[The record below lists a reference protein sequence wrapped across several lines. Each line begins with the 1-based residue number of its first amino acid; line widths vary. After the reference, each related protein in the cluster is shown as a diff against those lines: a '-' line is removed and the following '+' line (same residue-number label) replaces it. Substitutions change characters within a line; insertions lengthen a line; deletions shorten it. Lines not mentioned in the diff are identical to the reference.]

1 MQYFPR
7 ESECGYNPDSAAA
20 ISRSGNLTAKTI
32 MDNAPITNFN
42 SYGKDT
48 PIGRPDLDGRAG
60 VFVPSAEFD
69 LDNTSTIRRGAGIV
83 GFGNPDGTLTV
94 YFEANRFDESALH
107 RWEHK
112 ARKAYDRMVMAA
124 PTVSKAKI
132 EAKFLEQV
140 GIIDGMGISVKQPEA
155 LQRWLTL
162 SNALDTAPETST
174 VLWKN
179 K

>member
-1 MQYFPR
+1 
-7 ESECGYNPDSAAA
+7 
-20 ISRSGNLTAKTI
+20 
-32 MDNAPITNFN
+32 MDHTSDAQFN

-48 PIGRPDLDGRAG
+48 PVGRPNTDGRAG
-60 VFVPSAEFD
+60 VFVPTAEFD
-69 LDNTSTIRRGAGIV
+69 LDNTTTIRKGAGIV

-94 YFEANRFDESALH
+94 YFEANRFDESGLH

-112 ARKAYDRMVMAA
+112 MRKAYDRMVMAA
-124 PTVSKAKI
+124 PTVSKTKL

-140 GIIDGMGISVKQPEA
+140 GIIDGMGINLKNPEA
-155 LQRWLTL
+155 LQRWLAA
-162 SNALDTAPETST
+162 SNALDTAPEQHI